1 MEMEG
6 QKCRC
11 RRDDEE
17 IIAVIQHEGKSIWLY
32 GSKGNRL
39 EGMKCKAYF
48 RGRTTWTWCHGKFM
62 EEKNC
67 KRYAVI
73 IHSTK
78 QL

>member
-32 GSKGNRL
+32 GSKGNR
-39 EGMKCKAYF
+39 
-48 RGRTTWTWCHGKFM
+48 
-62 EEKNC
+62 
-67 KRYAVI
+67 
-73 IHSTK
+73 
-78 QL
+78 